1 MAFNIQDKGGEVAVI
16 KENKED
22 DIIVYL
28 DPNYEKKEEG
38 KSNGLKNNKINYLD
52 KIDLDKNQKFYPY
65 PNTKQERQCLLIVG
79 QSGSGKSWYL
89 NEYMKNYKKA
99 YKNKRPIYWFSNIKE
114 DKSINEKLVK
124 RVELNDSW
132 KTEPL
137 SCDDL
142 GKEGCLA
149 CFDDIEMIKDKVI
162 RNEVFKFVNEI
173 LTTGRHFNISCAL
186 IVHYA
191 NNKPYLRDFLN
202 ECHTF
207 TFFPR
212 SMNRGTKYLLENYM
226 GVDNDEIKKIKKLES
241 RWITVYKNYPNCVLG
256 ERNLFMLADMDN
268 DDEKPKK
275 K

>member
-38 KSNGLKNNKINYLD
+38 KSNALKNNKINYLD

-137 SCDDL
+137 TCDDL

-212 SMNRGTKYLLENYM
+212 SMNRGTKYLLENYI
-226 GVDNDEIKKIKKLES
+226 GVDNEEIKKIKKLES

-256 ERNLFMLADMDN
+256 ERNLFMLADMD

>member
-22 DIIVYL
+22 DIVVYL
-28 DPNYEKKEEG
+28 DPNYEKKDEN
-38 KSNGLKNNKINYLD
+38 KNKALKKNQINYLD

-114 DKSINEKLVK
+114 DKSVNEKLVK

-137 SCDDL
+137 SCEDL
-142 GKEGCLA
+142 GKDGCLA

-162 RNEVFKFVNEI
+162 RNEVFKFINEI

-202 ECHTF
+202 ETHSF

-212 SMNRGTKYLLENYM
+212 SMNRQTKYLLENYM

-241 RWITVYKNYPNCVLG
+241 RWVTVYKNYPNCVLS
-256 ERNLFMLADMDN
+256 EHNLFMLADMD